1 MKEITRE
8 QIKDEVVR
16 ILAKYTWEYR
26 AKKNDLEDNQE
37 ILKKLKEKGLVQITS
52 EYQLINDCVG
62 SINYTIKENLGINS
76 NIVSYN
82 DIKEDNIDVG
92 IVFEKVCNEVV
103 DNFRLYEVK
112 NNKISIK
119 SYNVVASYDKEYI
132 SKFHFQ
138 TYLSKIDILFNLGIK
153 EYIRNFVQ
161 QELKTGVKYQIT
173 DEVSVLVYKNGKI
186 VITF

>member
-8 QIKDEVVR
+8 QIKDEVLKIV
-16 ILAKYTWEYR
+16 AKYTWEYR

-37 ILKKLKEKGLVQITS
+37 ILKKLKEKGLVQVTS

-76 NIVSYN
+76 NIVRYN
-82 DIKEDNIDVG
+82 DIKEDNIQLDT
-92 IVFEKVCNEVV
+92 IFENVCNEVLN
-103 DNFRLYEVK
+103 NFRLYEVK
-112 NNKISIK
+112 NNKISRQ
-119 SYNVVASYDKEYI
+119 SYHVVDSYDKNMI
-132 SKFHFQ
+132 SRYNLQ
-138 TYLSKIDILFNLGIK
+138 SYLSKIDILFNLGIK